1 MEPPVTTESRRRR
14 QSAAPAA
21 AAALQRPLEGRTP
34 LSALEGSPARSPSA
48 SGWRPAAVAM
58 AARCWLVDGGACQRA
73 ALSYWSRRGEE
84 GGAGEAMEGGE
95 ASGGLLQ
102 QILSLRLVPRSGNGT
117 AAYSNPLAAFSEM
130 WYGVFLWALVSSL
143 SFHVPAALLALFTLR
158 RHKYG
163 RFMSLG
169 LLLMGIVGPITAG
182 ILTSTAPAAL
192 GKKHPGAAIAGV
204 YRAAGKNMI
213 PFEALILGV
222 GQTFCVVVVSFLRIL
237 ATL

>member
-1 MEPPVTTESRRRR
+1 
-14 QSAAPAA
+14 
-21 AAALQRPLEGRTP
+21 
-34 LSALEGSPARSPSA
+34 
-48 SGWRPAAVAM
+48 
-58 AARCWLVDGGACQRA
+58 
-73 ALSYWSRRGEE
+73 
-84 GGAGEAMEGGE
+84 MEGGE

-117 AAYSNPLAAFSEM
+117 AAYSNSLVAFSEM

-182 ILTSTAPAAL
+182 ILTSTAPAAQPAL